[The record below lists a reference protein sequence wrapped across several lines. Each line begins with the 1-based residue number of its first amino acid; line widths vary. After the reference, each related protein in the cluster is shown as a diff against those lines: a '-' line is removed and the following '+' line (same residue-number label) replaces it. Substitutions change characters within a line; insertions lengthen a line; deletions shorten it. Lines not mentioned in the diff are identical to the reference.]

1 MLHLH
6 PQYIKDAQGHNSMVI
21 LPAKEYESILE
32 ELEELEDVRAY
43 DDVKKGDDGERIA
56 FSDYLTARAKNNE

>member
-6 PQYIKDAQGHNSMVI
+6 PQYIKDAQGHNSLVV

-32 ELEELEDVRAY
+32 ELEDLEDVRAY
-43 DDVKKGDDGERIA
+43 DDAKKDDDGERIS
-56 FSDYLTARAKNNE
+56 FSDYLAARSKKQ